1 MSRCAVVT
9 GAGRGIGLA
18 IARRLRDDGWRV
30 EVCDLDPGEARDE
43 PGLTFWELDVTDP
56 VAVADVFAA
65 IDREAGGIDAL
76 VNNAG
81 ITRRAPIER
90 LSWEDWRAVIDV
102 DLHGVFLCL
111 QAAGRAML
119 ARGAGGAVVNIASIA
134 AERGQ
139 PGRAPYGAAKAAVVG
154 LTRTAAVE
162 WAARGIRVNA
172 VGPGYV
178 DTGVFRSGVASGQL
192 DAAEILSRIP
202 MGRVGPPAD
211 IAAAVAWLVS
221 PESGYVT
228 GQVLYVD
235 GGFLA
240 DFGVG
245 LKEPE

>member
-1 MSRCAVVT
+1 MSGCAVVT
-9 GAGRGIGLA
+9 GAGRGLGLA
-18 IARRLRDDGWRV
+18 IARRLRSDGWRV
-30 EVCDLDPGEARDE
+30 EACDVDPGEAGRDGFE
-43 PGLTFWELDVTDP
+43 VRALDVTDP
-56 VAVADVFAA
+56 AAVAGTFAA
-65 IDREAGGIDAL
+65 IEEAAGGIDLL

-111 QAAGRAML
+111 QAAGRGML
-119 ARGAGGAVVNIASIA
+119 ARGSGGSIVNIASIA
-134 AERGQ
+134 ADRGQ

-154 LTRTAAVE
+154 LTRAAAVE

-178 DTGVFRSGVASGQL
+178 DSGVFREGISSGQL
-192 DAAEILSRIP
+192 DEAEILARIP
-202 MGRVGPPAD
+202 MGRLCEAED
-211 IAAAVAWLVS
+211 IAAAVAWLAS
-221 PESGYVT
+221 PESRYMT

-245 LKEPE
+245 VKEGP